1 MPNLISWKFW
11 VIFKHCVLGWMRL
24 FWTISNH
31 CVESKTFFKIIAQ
44 WWEKS
49 FIWKKIWDI
58 SVKNEK
64 KRLKSIVMTEKEGR
78 PRRKSYFWASKLS
91 VQCAGDEV
99 IAPLLLHLQKCI
111 LECRECIWYVPI
123 FVLKNSPVSPAPQK
137 RENRWWWRWWSSVF
151 PLLGKK
157 EGTFSD

>member
-1 MPNLISWKFW
+1 MDILSNFQTLCTWMNATFLDDFQSLCRKQNF
-11 VIFKHCVLGWMRL
+11 FQDHCSMVRKKLYQ
-24 FWTISNH
+24 
-31 CVESKTFFKIIAQ
+31 E
-44 WWEKS
+44 
-49 FIWKKIWDI
+49 KIWDI

-78 PRRKSYFWASKLS
+78 PRRKSYFWAFKLS

-123 FVLKNSPVSPAPQK
+123 FVLKNSPVSPPLKK